1 MSLYNPYKIYL
12 MISTSREKRS
22 LTNNVKKWKK
32 TGKLPVNNRLLTLK
46 LRKP

>member
-1 MSLYNPYKIYL
+1 MLLYNPYKIYL
-12 MISTSREKRS
+12 MINISREKKS
-22 LTNNVKKWKK
+22 LSNNVKKWKK